1 MQSVKDLFGKR
12 IKELRKARNLTQEQL
27 AELVDIDTRNI
38 IKIENSETFPRAKT
52 LDKLLEVF
60 QISAAEIFQ
69 TEHLAEACVLREK
82 ILQKLKCDDELTKL
96 IYKMLF

>member
-38 IKIENSETFPRAKT
+38 ENSETFPRAKT

-60 QISAAEIFQ
+60 QISASEIFQ
-69 TEHLAEACVLREK
+69 TAHLENSDLLRKK
-82 ILQKLKCDDELTKL
+82 IFQKLEEDEELTKL

>member
-1 MQSVKDLFGKR
+1 MQSIKNLFGKR

-38 IKIENSETFPRAKT
+38 IKIENAETFPRVKT
-52 LDKLLEVF
+52 LDKLLEIF
-60 QISAAEIFQ
+60 QISASEIFQ
-69 TEHLAEACVLREK
+69 TEHLADSRVLREK
-82 ILQKLKCDDELTKL
+82 ISKKLENNEELTRL

>member
-60 QISAAEIFQ
+60 QISASEIFQ
-69 TEHLAEACVLREK
+69 TAQFRPPSKKDFSKAGGRRGTYK
-82 ILQKLKCDDELTKL
+82 INL
-96 IYKMLF
+96 

>member
-38 IKIENSETFPRAKT
+38 IKIENSKTFPRAKT

-60 QISAAEIFQ
+60 QISASEIFQ
-69 TEHLAEACVLREK
+69 TAHLENSDLLRKK
-82 ILQKLKCDDELTKL
+82 IFQKLEEDEELTKL

>member
-38 IKIENSETFPRAKT
+38 IT
-52 LDKLLEVF
+52 L
-60 QISAAEIFQ
+60 S
-69 TEHLAEACVLREK
+69 
-82 ILQKLKCDDELTKL
+82 
-96 IYKMLF
+96 

>member
-38 IKIENSETFPRAKT
+38 IT
-52 LDKLLEVF
+52 
-60 QISAAEIFQ
+60 ISQFY
-69 TEHLAEACVLREK
+69 T
-82 ILQKLKCDDELTKL
+82 
-96 IYKMLF
+96 

>member
-38 IKIENSETFPRAKT
+38 IKIENSETFPRVKT

-60 QISAAEIFQ
+60 QISASEINGTSGKFRPPSKKDFSKAGGRRG
-69 TEHLAEACVLREK
+69 TYK
-82 ILQKLKCDDELTKL
+82 INL
-96 IYKMLF
+96 